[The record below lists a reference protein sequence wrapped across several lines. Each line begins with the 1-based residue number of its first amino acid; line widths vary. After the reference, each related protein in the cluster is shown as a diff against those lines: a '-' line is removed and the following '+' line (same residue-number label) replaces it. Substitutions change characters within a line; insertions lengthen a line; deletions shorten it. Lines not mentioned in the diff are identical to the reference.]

1 MRTINHQVPRP
12 ARTAANA
19 GVFLFLLLALGI
31 ARAPAASLVSFG
43 STWKFLDDGSNQ
55 ATNQNNIWRTADFED
70 DGWGSGPAQL
80 GYGDGDET
88 TEVSYGTN
96 SELKHITTYFRIAFN
111 VPDTNAFTN
120 LVLNLIRD
128 DGAVVYLNGVEV
140 FRNGMPAG
148 TINYNTLAT
157 SNGENSTGSTNLSP
171 ARLVQGVNL
180 LAVEV
185 HQNAADSSDI
195 SFDLEL
201 SDGRSDSPV
210 VSITSPVNNAIIA
223 GPGHLA
229 ITVSATDPNGVV
241 TNVQLFSGN
250 YLLGSKTSPPF
261 DFIWS
266 NAPSGAHY
274 LSATARD
281 DDGLLTASKTARIV
295 IGNGGANNLVLLPA
309 GSDWKYLDTGTN
321 LGTAWRSNT
330 FNDTGWSN
338 GPAQLGYGD
347 SDESTVVSYG
357 PSATTKYITTYFRR
371 TFVVTNLAAISPL
384 VLRVLADDGPV
395 VYLNGVEVY
404 RTNLPAGVI
413 TNATRALVNLSTPQE
428 DSFFATNLNPSLLVL
443 GTNLLAVEVHQASQ
457 TSGDLSFDLELLGSD
472 VPSVL
477 RGPWLNSV
485 SWSNAVVK
493 WRTSTDVNGR
503 VRFGTNPANLNFTV
517 TGSLNDDHRLDLT
530 NLAPNTKYFYSIGLT
545 NGSLLSGPDYHFIT
559 PPLPGTKKPMRFWAL
574 GDAGTADVNQFNVR
588 DAFYRMN
595 ASKPVDAIL
604 MLGDNA
610 YNAGTDSEFQ
620 RAVFDCYPALLRNTP
635 LWSTIGNHETD
646 QSTAPSSSIPYY
658 QIFSLPTD
666 GEVGGLASGTEDYYS
681 FDYGNVHF
689 VCLDSMTSGRT
700 PTGTMATWLTNDL
713 ANTTQDWLIAFW
725 HHPPY
730 TKGSHNSDT
739 ESQLIQM
746 RQNILP
752 ILEAYG
758 VDLALFGHSH
768 AYERSHLLD
777 GHYGLSGTITPAMKL
792 NTGGGRVTGAGAYTK
807 PSGLT
812 ANEGAIYV
820 VTGSAGKISGGSLDH
835 SAMFL
840 SLNRL
845 GSLYFEVASNRL
857 DATFLRE
864 NGTTNDT
871 FTIIK
876 GNTISV
882 ADTGVTERDSGNT
895 NAIFTLTMA
904 QTSAVPVTVSFAA
917 ASETAQL
924 GADFLASSGLVT
936 FNPGVRT
943 QTVIVPIVGDLLV
956 EPDETFALNLS
967 GSSFLTRSLARG
979 TIFDN
984 DTTNVV
990 VAPMLGRISRSN
1002 NVVTLR
1008 WPTVNG
1014 LTYRVEYKDDLN
1026 ATQWVI
1032 LQPPIIGNGGVHV
1045 FTNFATNIPQRF
1057 YRVSA
1062 E

>member
-1 MRTINHQVPRP
+1 MWLGASSAQAAALVP
-12 ARTAANA
+12 
-19 GVFLFLLLALGI
+19 
-31 ARAPAASLVSFG
+31 FG
-43 STWKFLDDGSNQ
+43 STWKYLDDGSNQ
-55 ATNQNNIWRTADFED
+55 ATNQNHIWRTADFED
-70 DGWGSGPAQL
+70 DGWASGPAQL

-96 SELKHITTYFRIAFN
+96 AELKHITTYFRIVFN

-120 LVLNLIRD
+120 LVLNLVRD

-148 TINYNTLAT
+148 TINFNTLAT
-157 SNGENSTGSTNLSP
+157 SNGENSTGSTNLNPS
-171 ARLVQGVNL
+171 LLLQGANL

-185 HQNAADSSDI
+185 HQNDPDSSDLT
-195 SFDLEL
+195 FDLEL

-210 VSITSPVNNAIIA
+210 VSILSPVNNATVP
-223 GPGHLA
+223 GPGDLA
-229 ITVSATDPNGVV
+229 INVSATDPNGVV
-241 TNVQLFSGN
+241 TNVQFFSGN
-250 YLLGSKTSPPF
+250 YLLGSMTSPPF
-261 DFIWS
+261 TFIWS

-281 DDGLLTASKTARIV
+281 DDGLATASKTARIV
-295 IGNGGANNLVLLPA
+295 IGPGGAGNLTLVPA
-309 GSDWKYLDTGTN
+309 GSVWKYLDTGTN
-321 LGTAWRSNT
+321 LGTSWRSNT
-330 FNDTGWSN
+330 FDDSGWSN

-347 SDESTVVSYG
+347 SDEATLVSYG
-357 PSATTKYITTYFRR
+357 PSSTTKYITTYFRQ

-413 TNATRALVNLSTPQE
+413 TNGTRALVNLSTPQE
-428 DSFFATNLNPSLLVL
+428 DSFFQTNLSPSLLLL

-457 TSGDLSFDLELLGSD
+457 TSGDMSFDLELLGSD
-472 VPSVL
+472 VPTVL

-517 TGSLNDDHRLDLT
+517 TGGVNDNHRLDLT
-530 NLAPNTKYFYSIGLT
+530 NLAPNTKYFYSLGLT
-545 NGSLLSGPDYHFIT
+545 NGALLSGPGYHFIT
-559 PPLPGTKKPMRFWAL
+559 PPLPGTRKPMRFWAL

-595 ASKPVDAIL
+595 GAKPVDAIL

-610 YNAGTDSEFQ
+610 YNSGTDSEFQ
-620 RAVFDCYPALLRNTP
+620 RAVFDCYPTMLRHTP

-658 QIFSLPTD
+658 QIFSLPQD

-681 FDYGNVHF
+681 FDYGNIHF
-689 VCLDSMTSGRT
+689 VCLDSMTSSKLPSGA
-700 PTGTMATWLTNDL
+700 MAMWLTNDL
-713 ANTTQDWLIAFW
+713 AATTQEWLIAFW

-730 TKGSHNSDT
+730 TKGSHNSDS

-746 RQNILP
+746 RQNLLP

-777 GHYGLSGTITPAMKL
+777 GHYGLSGTMTPAMKL
-792 NTGGGRVTGAGAYTK
+792 NTGGGQVTGAGAYVK
-807 PSGLT
+807 PAGLVP
-812 ANEGAIYV
+812 NEGAVYV
-820 VTGSAGKISGGSLDH
+820 VTGSAGKVGGGSLNH

-876 GNTISV
+876 GNAISV

-924 GADFLASSGLVT
+924 GVDFLATSGFVT

-943 QTVIVPIVGDLLV
+943 QTVIVPVVGDLLV
-956 EPDETFALNLS
+956 EPDETFALNLFNNP
-967 GSSFLTRSLARG
+967 FLTRSLARG
-979 TIFDN
+979 TILDN
-984 DTTNVV
+984 DSTNVV
-990 VAPMLGRISRSN
+990 VEPTLGSISRSN

-1008 WPTVNG
+1008 WPTENG

-1045 FTNFATNIPQRF
+1045 FTNLTATNIPQRF
-1057 YRVSA
+1057 YRVSG